1 MADHKK
7 AGCSEAARAGLH
19 LFRRVGFLTLIRLSV
34 ADSRDLRL
42 GGLTRPRRI
51 GGSNSA
57 FVRVMNPSPFARRWV
72 SAVRCARAEVQ
83 TISRFA
89 LTSLLGKLKICVKTS
104 PKAEAHSSPFTRSR
118 YLASRAIVCL
128 FLLGYAGGSY
138 EIEAQY
144 PATHLVSSLQNNS
157 SPWQTNSKLFQP
169 LPKGESSSDPSPIIY
184 ETNFKSNTVQAFS
197 SAGASLG
204 VFCNV
209 VNPTGLAFDKAG
221 NLFVSSDDAVGYSI
235 QKFAPDGSGSVFA
248 TSGLN
253 APHALAFDKD
263 GNLYVANA
271 QNATIEK
278 FTPDGVGTVFA
289 DASDG
294 VAHPADLLFDV
305 AGNLFV
311 TNAYGGPTR
320 TGSVEKFTPDGIAS
334 VFADSVFNTAYGL
347 AIDSAGNIYVSN
359 YLGNNVL
366 KFSPDGTSL
375 GVFVSTP
382 LHAPH
387 GMFFD
392 SSGNLYV
399 ANNATN
405 TIEKFSSTGAY
416 LGVFA
421 STGSGPHFFALSAP
435 TPMPTPTPTPTLTP
449 TPTPT
454 ETPSPTVTPTP
465 TPTETPTPTVTPSPT
480 ATPPPTETPTPTPTE
495 TPTPTPSPTDTPTPT
510 PTESPTPTPT
520 PTPSSTPTPTLT
532 PTPSP
537 TATATP
543 TPTPVP
549 PSITTQPRKQT
560 VTLGQTATFVVKATG
575 TAPLSYQWQKNGVN
589 ILDTTQ
595 SNYTTPP
602 VTAADNGSLFLVIV
616 SNIAGGVASN
626 QVTLSVNLPPT
637 ITSQPQDKTVSIGK
651 SVKFTVTATGT
662 KTLTYQWMKNGV
674 NIAGATKASYTI
686 PPASSEDNGAL
697 FSVVVTNSYGSAT
710 STSAKLTVK

>member
-248 TSGLN
+248 NSGLN

-320 TGSVEKFTPDGIAS
+320 TGS
-334 VFADSVFNTAYGL
+334 
-347 AIDSAGNIYVSN
+347 
-359 YLGNNVL
+359 
-366 KFSPDGTSL
+366 
-375 GVFVSTP
+375 
-382 LHAPH
+382 
-387 GMFFD
+387 
-392 SSGNLYV
+392 
-399 ANNATN
+399 
-405 TIEKFSSTGAY
+405 
-416 LGVFA
+416 
-421 STGSGPHFFALSAP
+421 
-435 TPMPTPTPTPTLTP
+435 
-449 TPTPT
+449 
-454 ETPSPTVTPTP
+454 
-465 TPTETPTPTVTPSPT
+465 
-480 ATPPPTETPTPTPTE
+480 
-495 TPTPTPSPTDTPTPT
+495 
-510 PTESPTPTPT
+510 
-520 PTPSSTPTPTLT
+520 
-532 PTPSP
+532 
-537 TATATP
+537 
-543 TPTPVP
+543 
-549 PSITTQPRKQT
+549 PR
-560 VTLGQTATFVVKATG
+560 
-575 TAPLSYQWQKNGVN
+575 
-589 ILDTTQ
+589 
-595 SNYTTPP
+595 
-602 VTAADNGSLFLVIV
+602 
-616 SNIAGGVASN
+616 
-626 QVTLSVNLPPT
+626 
-637 ITSQPQDKTVSIGK
+637 
-651 SVKFTVTATGT
+651 
-662 KTLTYQWMKNGV
+662 
-674 NIAGATKASYTI
+674 
-686 PPASSEDNGAL
+686 E
-697 FSVVVTNSYGSAT
+697 
-710 STSAKLTVK
+710 